1 MGAMLL
7 AVLLSC
13 GDLCR
18 PEAGMFYGQLLEAAG
33 YGRLPFER
41 GAFLIR
47 EDDGT
52 LTMAMWPHAGFA
64 RAEWRGGIPRGTI
77 AVVHT
82 HPNDKPAHPS
92 AGDVAQ
98 AKRIALPVLVVTPSR
113 VTAAYPDG
121 TIVAISAERTPARAS
136 GTSRGPASRRTALP
150 R

>member
-1 MGAMLL
+1 
-7 AVLLSC
+7 
-13 GDLCR
+13 
-18 PEAGMFYGQLLEAAG
+18 LLEAAG
-33 YGRLPFER
+33 YGRMPFER

-82 HPNDKPAHPS
+82 HPIGMSARPS
-92 AGDVAQ
+92 AHDVAQ
-98 AKRIALPVLVVTPSR
+98 AKRLALPVLVVTPSR

-121 TIVAISAERTPARAS
+121 SIAAISTAISAATQTR
-136 GTSRGPASRRTALP
+136 RGRVPRR
-150 R
+150 